1 MDVTVKAIPGL
12 RYELRRAGTLSAPRG
27 EGAAGTVWS
36 VVGEPVVATGATVT
50 LTDAEPPVG
59 AAFYTIGVSLP

>member
-1 MDVTVKAIPGL
+1 MKAIPGL

-36 VVGEPVVATGATVT
+36 VVGEPVVAEATMVT
-50 LTDAEPPVG
+50 LTDANPPEDG
-59 AAFYTIGVSLP
+59 AFYRIVVNIAEF